1 MLLKGIGMSLR
12 VEIQF
17 DTLKVIGGCI
27 IIVLGNRTTY
37 TYDQFG
43 NLATVINPLGN
54 AIVYEYDLRGRK
66 TYEGGAT
73 YPVRYTYDI
82 FGNKTTMMT
91 YRREGRGNG
100 EEESVDFSCAYDLI
114 WYRNE
119 INGTIKSVESALLEK
134 LAQMVREA
142 KSNG

>member
-1 MLLKGIGMSLR
+1 
-12 VEIQF
+12 
-17 DTLKVIGGCI
+17 
-27 IIVLGNRTTY
+27 
-37 TYDQFG
+37 
-43 NLATVINPLGN
+43 
-54 AIVYEYDLRGRK
+54 
-66 TYEGGAT
+66 
-73 YPVRYTYDI
+73 
-82 FGNKTTMMT
+82 MMT